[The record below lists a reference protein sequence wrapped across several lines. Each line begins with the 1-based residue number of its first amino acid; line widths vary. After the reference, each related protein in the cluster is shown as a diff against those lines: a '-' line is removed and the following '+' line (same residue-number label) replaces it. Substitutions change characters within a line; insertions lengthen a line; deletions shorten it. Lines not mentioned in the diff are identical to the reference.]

1 MKRGKISAEERSQI
15 LDLFINDKDV
25 KEIAETLERSE
36 AAVSKVLSEIAVE
49 ETVEETDSVGEV
61 DEVVEVEEAP
71 ELKNK
76 PKSFS
81 KTEGGR
87 GGVAVAH
94 QNSAEQVD
102 KINAQVAKQKT
113 KHPAVYSI
121 YKD

>member
-25 KEIAETLERSE
+25 KEIAESLDRSE

-49 ETVEETDSVGEV
+49 ETVEETDSV